1 MPKTKSVIS
10 VTFWLT
16 LTIIGG
22 LCATLSGFYLYLA
35 PKLPTVESLR
45 ETKFQIPLRIYTRD
59 GLLIGEFGEKRRSP
73 IEYQQIPEA
82 FIQAILSA
90 EDDRFYSHSGVD
102 MKGLLRALS
111 QILKTGEIQSGGSTI
126 TMQVARN
133 FFLSREQVFTRKFN
147 EILLSLQIER
157 ELTKQEILSLYVN
170 KIYLGNRAYG
180 IQAAAQIYYGQNIDQ
195 LSLAQL
201 AMIAGL
207 PKAPS
212 AYNPIANPER
222 ALIRRDWILSRM
234 ESLGYIDNTAYAHAV
249 AEPITAKNHGS
260 VVELEAPYV
269 AEMAR
274 KELINRYGLSAY
286 TDGYMAFVTADS
298 QLQKAAQEAVIK
310 GLEEYDQRH
319 GYRGPETKL
328 PTLALIQEPFA
339 LERDSDLSADLASSA
354 AELDSPTANPQEN
367 APEVQAGDAQPLP
380 PQQHVRAEFDREA
393 WLSQL
398 QKTPK
403 LASLHAAAVVAVSD
417 SSIKIMLADGT
428 ESILGLDDGLSGQRA
443 YISENR
449 RARAYESPS
458 DFLEPGDVIRVKPS
472 SAEGWRLTQVPA
484 VQGAMVALD
493 PNNGAILSLVG
504 GYDFGQSHFNRAV
517 QAQRQP
523 GSNFKPFV
531 YAAALEQGFTA
542 ATQVNDAPIVFD
554 DEYLEATWRPENSS
568 GKFYGPTRL
577 REALYN
583 SRNLVSIRVLRNIG
597 IDTALSAIGNYGF
610 NTRDFPRD
618 LSIALG
624 SHAITPLEVATGYAV
639 LANGGYLVEPY
650 LIDRVIT
657 TEGELIS
664 QANPARVCNAD
675 CQRQVEQDALA
686 VQASAELALL
696 EAQPL
701 SAQEHTGQGDEPSV
715 DRQALDDDH
724 TSTAIET
731 PPAMIAAPRVMD
743 ERVNYLINS
752 MLRDV
757 ITKGTGRKALA
768 LKRGDLA
775 GKTGTTNGPTDAW
788 FSGFNSDII
797 ASAWVGFDQNQL
809 LGTREYG
816 GSAALPIWIDFMA
829 QALAGQPEQPASPP
843 DGIVTVKIDPET
855 GLSARIDDPDAVFEV
870 FREELAPAGLDGE
883 SSQVAESI
891 ENLF

>member
-1 MPKTKSVIS
+1 
-10 VTFWLT
+10 
-16 LTIIGG
+16 
-22 LCATLSGFYLYLA
+22 
-35 PKLPTVESLR
+35 
-45 ETKFQIPLRIYTRD
+45 
-59 GLLIGEFGEKRRSP
+59 LIE
-73 IEYQQIPEA
+73 
-82 FIQAILSA
+82 
-90 EDDRFYSHSGVD
+90 
-102 MKGLLRALS
+102 
-111 QILKTGEIQSGGSTI
+111 
-126 TMQVARN
+126 
-133 FFLSREQVFTRKFN
+133 
-147 EILLSLQIER
+147 
-157 ELTKQEILSLYVN
+157 
-170 KIYLGNRAYG
+170 
-180 IQAAAQIYYGQNIDQ
+180 
-195 LSLAQL
+195 
-201 AMIAGL
+201 
-207 PKAPS
+207 
-212 AYNPIANPER
+212 
-222 ALIRRDWILSRM
+222 
-234 ESLGYIDNTAYAHAV
+234 
-249 AEPITAKNHGS
+249 
-260 VVELEAPYV
+260 
-269 AEMAR
+269 
-274 KELINRYGLSAY
+274 
-286 TDGYMAFVTADS
+286 
-298 QLQKAAQEAVIK
+298 
-310 GLEEYDQRH
+310 
-319 GYRGPETKL
+319 
-328 PTLALIQEPFA
+328 EPFA
-339 LERDSDLSADLASSA
+339 LEHEPEPSADQASVEAESDA
-354 AELDSPTANPQEN
+354 ATINPDET
-367 APEVQAGDAQPLP
+367 APEVPTDDAEALA
-380 PQQHVRAEFDREA
+380 PQQHVRAEFDREE

-398 QKTPK
+398 QKIPE
-403 LASLHAAAVVAVSD
+403 LANLRAAAVVAVSD
-417 SSIKIMLADGT
+417 TSIKAMLSDGS
-428 ESILGLDDGLSGQRA
+428 ESILGLDDGLSDRRA

-449 RARAYESPS
+449 RAKAYESPS

-472 SAEGWRLTQVPA
+472 LEGSWQLSQVPA
-484 VQGAMVALD
+484 VQGALVALD

-583 SRNLVSIRVLRNIG
+583 SRNLVSIRVLRSIG

-618 LSIALG
+618 LSVALG
-624 SHAITPLEVATGYAV
+624 SHAVTPLEVATGYAV

-664 QANPARVCNAD
+664 QANPARVCEAD
-675 CQRQVEQDALA
+675 CQRQLEQDALA
-686 VQASAELALL
+686 AQASAELALL
-696 EAQPL
+696 EAQSL
-701 SAQEHTGQGDEPSV
+701 STQPDTHAADEPSL
-715 DRQALDDDH
+715 DSQTSADDQAPPK
-724 TSTAIET
+724 IEA
-731 PPAMIAAPRVMD
+731 PAAMIAAARVMD

-829 QALAGQPEQPASPP
+829 QALAGKPERPASPP
-843 DGIVTVKIDPET
+843 DGIVTMKIDPET
-855 GLSARIDDPDAVFEV
+855 GLSARIDDPDAIFEV
-870 FREELAPAGLDGE
+870 FREEFAPAALDAD